1 MEDTQMKAKTDNG
14 HVKSF
19 CGFCDTKYGTGVRR
33 TVYLAAVWR
42 AEYIEFREGT
52 DFIRRINALQRHFD
66 AYCKRKG
73 IKSENHD
80 TPLWKVA
87 VEYFGGL
94 KK

>member
-1 MEDTQMKAKTDNG
+1 MKANKDNG

-19 CGFCDTKYGTGVRR
+19 CDFCDLKYGIGVRR

-42 AEYIEFREGT
+42 AYEIERRGGA
-52 DFIRRINALQRHFD
+52 DFTRRINALLRHFD

-73 IKSENHD
+73 IKSKNHD
-80 TPLWKVA
+80 TPLWEVA

>member
-1 MEDTQMKAKTDNG
+1 MKANTDNG

-19 CGFCDTKYGTGVRR
+19 CDFCNLKYGVGVRR

-42 AEYIEFREGT
+42 AEYIELREGA
-52 DFIRRINALQRHFD
+52 DSIRRINALLRLFD

-73 IKSENHD
+73 INPKDHD
-80 TPLWKVA
+80 TPLWEVA
-87 VEYFGGL
+87 VEYFGGM

>member
-1 MEDTQMKAKTDNG
+1 MKANKDNG

-19 CGFCDTKYGTGVRR
+19 CDFCDLKYGVGVRR

-42 AEYIEFREGT
+42 AHDIE
-52 DFIRRINALQRHFD
+52 RRVGDDLTMRVNALQRHFD
-66 AYCKRKG
+66 AYCKRRV

-80 TPLWKVA
+80 TPLWEVA

>member
-1 MEDTQMKAKTDNG
+1 MKTNTDNG

-19 CGFCDTKYGTGVRR
+19 CDFCDLKYGVGVRR

-42 AEYIEFREGT
+42 AHCIERREGA
-52 DFIRRINALQRHFD
+52 DLVGRINALQRHFN
-66 AYCKRKG
+66 AYCKRNG
-73 IKSENHD
+73 IKSKDHG
-80 TPLWKVA
+80 TPLWEVA

>member
-1 MEDTQMKAKTDNG
+1 MKAKTNNG

-19 CGFCDTKYGTGVRR
+19 CDFCDRKFGTGVRR

-42 AEYIEFREGT
+42 AEYIELREGA
-52 DFIRRINALQRHFD
+52 DLIRRINALQRHFA
-66 AYCKRKG
+66 AYCKRRG

-80 TPLWKVA
+80 TPLWKAA

>member
-1 MEDTQMKAKTDNG
+1 MKANKDNG

-19 CGFCDTKYGTGVRR
+19 CDFCDLKYGVGVRR

-42 AEYIEFREGT
+42 AHDIE
-52 DFIRRINALQRHFD
+52 RRVGDDLTRRVNALQRHFA

-73 IKSENHD
+73 IKSKNHD
-80 TPLWKVA
+80 TPLWEVA